1 MPANKSRRCLKL
13 EVGAPQ
19 RHEGDSNF
27 IRGVA
32 EIIKDGPGTNS
43 RRNVLLQSLQEGA
56 IACSVRVSDP
66 QEQQGVI
73 SGFFVRLQVR
83 GRAEDRL
90 FVVPTDARLPATT
103 TSAIHQHAGDRIN
116 EFLREKN
123 GKSIRELAK
132 IS

>member
-1 MPANKSRRCLKL
+1 LKL

-27 IRGVA
+27 IRGIA
-32 EIIKDGPGTNS
+32 EILRDGPGTNV
-43 RRNVLLQSLQEGA
+43 RRNVLLQSLQGGA

-73 SGFFVRLQVR
+73 SGFFVRMSVPR
-83 GRAEDRL
+83 RSEDRL

-103 TSAIHQHAGDRIN
+103 TSAIHQHAGDRIT
-116 EFLREKN
+116 ESLREKN
-123 GKSIRELAK
+123 GKSIRALAK

>member
-1 MPANKSRRCLKL
+1 MPRSRRSLKL
-13 EVGAPQ
+13 EVGTPK

-32 EIIKDGPGTNS
+32 EIIKDGPGTNV
-43 RRNVLLQSLQEGA
+43 RRNVLLQSLQGGA

-66 QEQQGVI
+66 QEQQGTI
-73 SGFFVRLQVR
+73 SGFFVRMSVR

-90 FVVPTDARLPATT
+90 FVSPTDVRLPATT
-103 TSAIHQHAGDRIN
+103 TSAIHKHADDRIT

-132 IS
+132 IG